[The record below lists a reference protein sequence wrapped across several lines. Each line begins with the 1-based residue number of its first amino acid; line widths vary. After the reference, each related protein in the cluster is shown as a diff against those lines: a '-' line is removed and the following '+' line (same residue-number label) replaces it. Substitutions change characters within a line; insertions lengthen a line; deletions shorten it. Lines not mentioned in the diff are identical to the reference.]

1 MKNTGGLVNL
11 GAGKWLLVEPD
22 DRIFEH
28 WCTISELHF
37 ADLLPSILF
46 QLTNSGCY
54 SCIFSIAWLLLI
66 HKFCFLIILLLPHR
80 FGLCDSPLPLL
91 HCLTSFQLR
100 FHGLLPSLF
109 PCLPSHILEEENLVH
124 LIHLFH
130 LSPDFWTGSPNVR
143 VQSLVQSG
151 AIPG

>member
-37 ADLLPSILF
+37 AGLLPSILF
-46 QLTNSGCY
+46 QLTNSGYY
-54 SCIFSIAWLLLI
+54 SCIFSIARLLLI

-91 HCLTSFQLR
+91 HCLTSFQLQ
-100 FHGLLPSLF
+100 F
-109 PCLPSHILEEENLVH
+109 PWLTALIISMSAKSHPRRRESGTPNSSFPFESWFLERQ
-124 LIHLFH
+124 
-130 LSPDFWTGSPNVR
+130 P
-143 VQSLVQSG
+143 
-151 AIPG
+151 